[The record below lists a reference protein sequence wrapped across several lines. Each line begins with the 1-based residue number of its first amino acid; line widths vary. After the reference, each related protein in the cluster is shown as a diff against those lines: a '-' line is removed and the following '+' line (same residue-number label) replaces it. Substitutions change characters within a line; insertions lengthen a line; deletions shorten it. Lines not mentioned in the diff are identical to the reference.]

1 MTMSM
6 SARPVAPSLDDDQP
20 SLGRATPISD
30 PRDPAVR
37 QAAADA
43 LRSEIQTRKLGL
55 LLDPFAPVAERQR
68 LVYEI
73 LRAAIAQHR
82 QRGGALARVRDD
94 AETLDQLFAATIGW
108 GPAQR
113 YLDDPLVNEVKIVGR
128 RIRVQEVG
136 QPFVTVGEEFASD
149 AEVIT
154 RAQLL
159 ASVLGV
165 TLDAANPQATLP
177 LSHGTR
183 MHVSIPPRVADGPLV
198 CIRRGRTTAWT
209 MADLLERASLDQ
221 PTADLLAL
229 LSGARCA
236 MLIIGRTGSGK
247 TALLEA
253 LANSWPGDP
262 HIITIEDHTLEIG
275 IRDGL
280 TWTRE
285 LVDTHQD
292 PQAFGLVAREALRQ
306 TPDLVLPG
314 ETRASEAGA
323 ILSLILSD
331 HPVMTTIHARNGAD
345 GLERYASC
353 AALPGSYMYVGRRD
367 DALRDA
373 CSGFDVTVKVD
384 MLAETGQRV
393 ITEIALSAGVE
404 ATPSGLVAQTIRL
417 VTLQVDPLG
426 RLCWTP
432 SAEVADGGLR
442 WLAGVDLTPAK
453 LQSKLQRART
463 TGRLGSTAPSQDVV
477 RGVLHEAQSRLQAGR
492 ASVALEVLRS
502 GWEVRRDE
510 QLLRAAQVALTTLD
524 AVRATERPA
533 AEAQGTV
540 LQQALVQHRWSVAAE
555 VFETIQANLV
565 WAALLAPPA
574 GWESVAQR
582 ISAGLR
588 SLAETTRIVAVARDF
603 LTHGKPRQAQ
613 QQLDRLSMLADMTV
627 WDLPTQILVGEARL
641 AVLQALQ
648 DLGQASPE
656 AVASVEDQLRGYR
669 TATQT
674 DAGRGPD
681 AEVTS

>member
-1 MTMSM
+1 MSM
-6 SARPVAPSLDDDQP
+6 VVPGRPVAPALDDDQP
-20 SLGRATPISD
+20 TLGRATPMRD
-30 PRDPAVR
+30 PGEPAVR

-43 LRSEIQTRKLGL
+43 LRAEIQTRKLHL
-55 LLDPFAPVAERQR
+55 LLDPFAPVAARRQ

-94 AETLDQLFAATIGW
+94 AETLDALFAATIGW

-113 YLDDPLVNEVKIVGR
+113 YLDDPQVNEVKIVGT

-136 QPFVTVGEEFASD
+136 QPFVTVSEQFASD

-165 TLDAANPQATLP
+165 TLDAAHPQATLP

-209 MADLLERASLDQ
+209 VADLLDRGSLDQ

-229 LSGARCA
+229 LSRARCS

-393 ITEIALSAGVE
+393 VTEIALSAGVE
-404 ATPSGLVAQTIRL
+404 ATPSGLVAHTIRL

-442 WLAGVDLTPAK
+442 WLAGVDLTPAT
-453 LQSKLQRART
+453 LQSKLQRARA

-477 RGVLHEAQSRLQAGR
+477 RSALHEAERRMHGGR
-492 ASVALEVLRS
+492 APVALEVLREA
-502 GWEVRRDE
+502 WQTRRDE
-510 QLLRAAQVALTTLD
+510 QLLHAAQVALTTLD
-524 AVRATERPA
+524 AVRA
-533 AEAQGTV
+533 AELPGAQAQETV
-540 LQQALVQHRWSVAAE
+540 LQHALRQHRWSVAAE

-574 GWESVAQR
+574 GWDQVARR
-582 ISAGLR
+582 ITDGLR
-588 SLAETTRIVAVARDF
+588 SVGETTRVVAVARDF

-613 QQLDRLSMLADMTV
+613 QQLDRLGVLTDMTL

-656 AVASVEDQLRGYR
+656 AVGSVEVQLQGYR
-669 TATQT
+669 AAQAT
-674 DAGRGPD
+674 AGRAAG
-681 AEVTS
+681 EVAS